1 MIAQET
7 SGSSAVHS
15 IICIVLNIY
24 TWVLLARVIVSWAYL
39 FGFRPPYT
47 GPVRTILDL
56 LEDVTEP
63 VLKPLRAM
71 IPPVRAGG
79 MGLDLSMIVAFVILF
94 VLRQALHC

>member
-1 MIAQET
+1 MIALV
-7 SGSSAVHS
+7 SANNAVIS
-15 IICIVLNIY
+15 ILCIVLNIY
-24 TWVLLARVIVSWAYL
+24 TIILFIRVVVSWAYL

-47 GPVRTILDL
+47 GPVRTVLDL

-63 VLKPLRAM
+63 VLKPLRAV

-94 VLRQALHC
+94 VLRQAFHC